1 MRSRIFKAELMFALA
16 GLVLVGAFAGPA
28 WALLGALAG
37 LLAWAALKKGA
48 ALLLLKALRQPVLWF
63 ALLGAIAGALTGGP
77 LWALAGAAGG
87 AVTWLALV
95 ELRDKLRGDR
105 AGPVQ

>member
-1 MRSRIFKAELMFALA
+1 MRSRIFKAELLFALV

-28 WALLGALAG
+28 WALLGALVG
-37 LLAWAALKKGA
+37 LVLWAALKKGA

-63 ALLGAIAGALTGGP
+63 ALFGSIAGALAGGP

-87 AVTWLALV
+87 VVAWLALIA
-95 ELRDKLRGDR
+95 LRDKLRGE
-105 AGPVQ
+105 G

>member
-1 MRSRIFKAELMFALA
+1 MRSRIFKVELLFALV

-48 ALLLLKALRQPVLWF
+48 AMLLLKGLTRGVVWF
-63 ALLGAIAGALTGGP
+63 ALLGAIAGALAGGP

-87 AVTWLALV
+87 VAAWLGLI
-95 ELRDKLRGDR
+95 ELRDKLRGE
-105 AGPVQ
+105 G

>member
-1 MRSRIFKAELMFALA
+1 MRSRIFKAELLFALL

-28 WALLGALAG
+28 WALGGALAG

-48 ALLLLKALRQPVLWF
+48 ALLFIKGLTRGVVWF
-63 ALLGAIAGALTGGP
+63 ALLGAIAGAVAGGP

-87 AVTWLALV
+87 VVAWLGLI
-95 ELRDKLRGDR
+95 ELRDRLRGE
-105 AGPVQ
+105 G

>member
-1 MRSRIFKAELMFALA
+1 MRRKLLNAELAFALL

-48 ALLLLKALRQPVLWF
+48 ALLFIKGLTRGVVWF
-63 ALLGAIAGALTGGP
+63 ALLGAIAGA
-77 LWALAGAAGG
+77 
-87 AVTWLALV
+87 VLALIA
-95 ELRDKLRGDR
+95 LRDKLRGE
-105 AGPVQ
+105 G

>member
-1 MRSRIFKAELMFALA
+1 MRSRIFKAELMFALL

-48 ALLLLKALRQPVLWF
+48 GLLFIKGLTRGVVWF
-63 ALLGAIAGALTGGP
+63 ALLGAIAGAVAGGP
-77 LWALAGAAGG
+77 LWALVGAAGG
-87 AVTWLALV
+87 VVAWLALIA
-95 ELRDKLRGDR
+95 LRDKLRGE
-105 AGPVQ
+105 G

>member
-1 MRSRIFKAELMFALA
+1 MRSRIFKAELLFALL

-48 ALLLLKALRQPVLWF
+48 SLLLLKALRQPVLWF
-63 ALLGAIAGALTGGP
+63 ALLGAIAGALAGGP

-87 AVTWLALV
+87 VAAWLGLI
-95 ELRDKLRGDR
+95 ELRAKLRGE
-105 AGPVQ
+105 G

>member
-1 MRSRIFKAELMFALA
+1 MRRKLLNAELAFALL

-48 ALLLLKALRQPVLWF
+48 ALLFIKGLTRGVVWF
-63 ALLGAIAGALTGGP
+63 ALLGAIAGAVAGGP
-77 LWALAGAAGG
+77 LWALVGAAGG
-87 AVTWLALV
+87 VVAWLALIA
-95 ELRDKLRGDR
+95 LRDKLRGE
-105 AGPVQ
+105 G

>member
-1 MRSRIFKAELMFALA
+1 MRSRIFKAELLFAIV

-48 ALLLLKALRQPVLWF
+48 SLLLLKALRQPVLWF
-63 ALLGAIAGALTGGP
+63 ALLGALAGAVAGGP
-77 LWALAGAAGG
+77 LWSLAGAAGG
-87 AVTWLALV
+87 VVAGLGLI
-95 ELRDKLRGDR
+95 ELRDKLRGE
-105 AGPVQ
+105 G

>member
-1 MRSRIFKAELMFALA
+1 MRGRIFKIELLFAVL
-16 GLVLVGAFAGPA
+16 GLLLVGAFAGPA

-48 ALLLLKALRQPVLWF
+48 ALLLLKALRQPALWF
-63 ALLGAIAGALTGGP
+63 ALLGAIAGALAGGP

-87 AVTWLALV
+87 VAAWLALI
-95 ELRDKLRGDR
+95 ELRDKLRGE
-105 AGPVQ
+105 G

>member
-1 MRSRIFKAELMFALA
+1 MRSRIFKVELLFALV

-37 LLAWAALKKGA
+37 LLAWVAIKKGA
-48 ALLLLKALRQPVLWF
+48 ALLLLKALRQPAVWFGVL
-63 ALLGAIAGALTGGP
+63 GSMAGALAGGP

-87 AVTWLALV
+87 VAVWIGLV
-95 ELRDKLRGDR
+95 ELRDKLRGE
-105 AGPVQ
+105 G

>member
-1 MRSRIFKAELMFALA
+1 MRSRIFKIELLFALA

-37 LLAWAALKKGA
+37 LLAGAALKKGA
-48 ALLLLKALRQPVLWF
+48 GLLLLKALRQPALWF
-63 ALLGAIAGALTGGP
+63 ALLGSIAGALAGGL

-87 AVTWLALV
+87 AVAWLALV
-95 ELRDKLRGDR
+95 ELRAKLRGE
-105 AGPVQ
+105 G

>member
-1 MRSRIFKAELMFALA
+1 MRSRIFKIELAFALL

-37 LLAWAALKKGA
+37 LLLWAALKKGA
-48 ALLLLKALRQPVLWF
+48 AMLLLKALRQPGFWF
-63 ALLGAIAGALTGGP
+63 ALLGAVAGAVAGGP

-87 AVTWLALV
+87 VVAGLGLI
-95 ELRDKLRGDR
+95 ELRDKLRGE
-105 AGPVQ
+105 G

>member
-1 MRSRIFKAELMFALA
+1 MRSRIFKAEMLFALL
-16 GLVLVGAFAGPA
+16 GMVLVGAFEGPA

-48 ALLLLKALRQPVLWF
+48 GLLLLKALRAPAVWF
-63 ALLGAIAGALTGGP
+63 ALLGGIAGAVGGGL

-87 AVTWLALV
+87 VAARQALI
-95 ELRDKLRGDR
+95 ELRGKLRGE
-105 AGPVQ
+105 G